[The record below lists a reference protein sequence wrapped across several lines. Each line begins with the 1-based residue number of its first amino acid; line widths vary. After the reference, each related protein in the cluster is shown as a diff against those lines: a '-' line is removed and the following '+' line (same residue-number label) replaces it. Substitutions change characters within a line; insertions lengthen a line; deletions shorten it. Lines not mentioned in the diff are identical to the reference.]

1 MKSHFSTAI
10 ATAAAAG
17 LMGAVACGGSST
29 PEPET
34 PEAPA
39 AEAPSEAAS
48 PPQGDAEK
56 HTVADAKD
64 CCKGMNDCKGK
75 GGVRRRRQER
85 LPGAER
91 VQGSGWLQPPLPWEM
106 RSVPCW
112 STFR

>member
-48 PPQGDAEK
+48 PPQEHAEK
-56 HTVADAKD
+56 HAVADAKD

-75 GGVRRRRQER
+75 GGCAVEGKNGCQGQNECKGQGGCNHHC
-85 LPGAER
+85 PGK
-91 VQGSGWLQPPLPWEM
+91 
-106 RSVPCW
+106 
-112 STFR
+112 